1 MKREDDGD
9 ASVATDLIQD
19 DPSGGRPK
27 PAPTSRTGTWWV
39 FAVVLTLGATLLGVA
54 LGGHQR
60 QISHLD
66 VFDEDAHY
74 AYAVALG
81 SGHLPAWGAT
91 YTAGERRLIDCLL
104 SPEYSP
110 PAKCGARP
118 APVGRYPAGGYDYEA
133 QQPPLGYLP
142 FALTANPQAPPHT
155 ALAAARRGGI
165 VWVALSGAL
174 LLIFAALDGLSLLA
188 LAAMLGTCLLDP
200 IFTYATGTVNND
212 AAGVAAGTVAL
223 IAWRLSKRR
232 PHWSIWLGVTAGVLI
247 GLTKALFVVVPFA
260 LVIMALV
267 EEHGAVFSSFSGFR
281 AAAKRN
287 LCSLTMLASS
297 LLVSF
302 VWVEV
307 QDARAAV
314 PSSVVEHALLGFSRV
329 ATLQPRTIGHN
340 LASLLTLFQPHSPWV
355 FVNVVWSIAVF
366 GVLFG
371 LWFLPVGGPDALRSR
386 GLAAGVLVGIAAIA
400 IGWPLILFLQGH
412 YDGAADVRYAIPFL
426 PLIAYAIV
434 RGCRKFGM
442 AVVGVALPVTF
453 AAVQLGVGRY

>member
-9 ASVATDLIQD
+9 ASIANDVVQG
-19 DPSGGRPK
+19 DPNGGRSEPG
-27 PAPTSRTGTWWV
+27 PSARTGTWWV
-39 FAVVLTLGATLLGVA
+39 LAVVLTLGATVFGVA
-54 LGGHQR
+54 LAGHQR

-74 AYAVALG
+74 AYAVALR
-81 SGHLPAWGAT
+81 SGHVPAWGST
-91 YTAGERRLIDCLL
+91 YTVGERRLIDCLL

-110 PAKCGARP
+110 PAQCGARP
-118 APVGRYPAGGYDYEA
+118 APVSRYPADGYDYEA

-142 FALTANPQAPPHT
+142 FALTANPQAPPQ
-155 ALAAARRGGI
+155 AAIAAARRGGI

-174 LLIFAALDGLSLLA
+174 LLVFAALDGLSLLA
-188 LAAMLGTCLLDP
+188 LAAMLATCLLDP

-223 IAWRLSKRR
+223 IAWSLSKRR
-232 PHWSIWLGVTAGVLI
+232 PRWSIWLGVTSGVLI
-247 GLTKALFVVVPFA
+247 GLTKALFVVVPLA
-260 LVIMALV
+260 LVVMALV
-267 EEHGAVFSSFSGFR
+267 EEHRAVRTSFTGLLG
-281 AAAKRN
+281 AAKRN

-307 QDARAAV
+307 QDARASV
-314 PSSVVEHALLGFSRV
+314 PSSVVQHALLGFSRV
-329 ATLQPRTIGHN
+329 ATLQVHTIGHN
-340 LASLLTLFQPHSPWV
+340 LALLVTLFQPRSPWL

-371 LWFLPVGGPDALRSR
+371 LWFLPVAGPDALRSR

-400 IGWPLILFLQGH
+400 VGWPLILFLQGH
-412 YDGAADVRYAIPFL
+412 YDGAAEVRYGIPLL
-426 PLIAYAIV
+426 PLIGYAIV
-434 RGCRKFGM
+434 KGCRKFGI
-442 AVVGVALPVTF
+442 AIVGVALPVTF
-453 AAVQLGVGRY
+453 AAVQLGLGRY